1 MEDSTIRG
9 DRYGMSGALPPSQE
23 KRVQLEED
31 NGFYD
36 IAEPRHYQKKTHLL
50 PRPQAAAKI
59 QGDCFV
65 IKETIPIKKREDK
78 TRFQVGSFFETPVPL
93 PMWQRLGQSPQ
104 SKVQLARA
112 IVSSWAI
119 KSCTFPIIDEKD
131 RNLFLQEFLL
141 RKLEKTA
148 HAISL
153 DHLPHSD

>member
-1 MEDSTIRG
+1 MARATSK
-9 DRYGMSGALPPSQE
+9 PKK
-23 KRVQLEED
+23 KRVQLEEED
-31 NGFYD
+31 NGIYD
-36 IAEPRHYQKKTHLL
+36 IAEPSHYQKKTPLL

-65 IKETIPIKKREDK
+65 TKETIPIEIREGK
-78 TRFQVGSFFETPVPL
+78 ERFQVGSFFETPVPL

-112 IVSSWAI
+112 IVSSWST
-119 KSCTFPIIDEKD
+119 KSYTSPIIVEK
-131 RNLFLQEFLL
+131 NNHHFLQEFLL

>member
-1 MEDSTIRG
+1 
-9 DRYGMSGALPPSQE
+9 MSGALPPSQK
-23 KRVQLEED
+23 KRVQLEEED
-31 NGFYD
+31 NGIYD
-36 IAEPRHYQKKTHLL
+36 IAEPRHYQKKTPLL

-65 IKETIPIKKREDK
+65 TKETIPIEMREGK
-78 TRFQVGSFFETPVPL
+78 ERFQVRSFFETPVPL

-112 IVSSWAI
+112 TVSSWST
-119 KSCTFPIIDEKD
+119 KSYTPPIIVEKD
-131 RNLFLQEFLL
+131 KHHFLQEFLL

-153 DHLPHSD
+153 DHLTHSD